1 MKRFYFAVAIIAMVI
16 FAGGG
21 GFLLGQKW
29 EAHRLLPVVKL
40 QEQEL
45 DAYHKADAVLAE
57 KHRQERDAQQQAL
70 HQRVQ
75 ENLDNYSKLP

>member
-1 MKRFYFAVAIIAMVI
+1 MKRFYFAMALIAVAI
-16 FAGGG
+16 FTG

-29 EAHRLLPVVKL
+29 ESHRLLPVVKL

-70 HQRVQ
+70 HQLAQ
-75 ENLDNYSKLP
+75 QNLENYCKLP

>member
-1 MKRFYFAVAIIAMVI
+1 MKRFYFVMALIAIAI
-16 FAGGG
+16 FTG

-29 EAHRLLPVVKL
+29 EAHRLVPVIKL

-45 DAYHKADAVLAE
+45 DAYHKADAVMAE
-57 KHRQERDAQQQAL
+57 RHRQERDEQQAAL
-70 HQRVQ
+70 HKRVQ

>member
-1 MKRFYFAVAIIAMVI
+1 MKRFYFAMAIIAIAI
-16 FAGGG
+16 FSM

-29 EAHRLLPVVKL
+29 ETHKLVPVIKL

-57 KHRQERDAQQQAL
+57 KHRQERDAQQAAL
-70 HQRVQ
+70 HKRAQ
-75 ENLDNYSKLP
+75 ENLEKYCELP

>member
-1 MKRFYFAVAIIAMVI
+1 MKRFYFAMAIIAIAI
-16 FAGGG
+16 FSM

-29 EAHRLLPVVKL
+29 ETHKLVPVIKL

-57 KHRQERDAQQQAL
+57 KHRQERDAQQAAL

-75 ENLDNYSKLP
+75 ENLNKYCELP

>member
-1 MKRFYFAVAIIAMVI
+1 MKRFYFAMALIAIAI
-16 FAGGG
+16 FCG

-29 EAHRLLPVVKL
+29 ESHRLVPVIKL

-57 KHRQERDAQQQAL
+57 KHRQERDAQQMAL
-70 HQRVQ
+70 HKRVQ

>member
-1 MKRFYFAVAIIAMVI
+1 MKRFYFVMALIAIAI
-16 FAGGG
+16 FAG

-29 EAHRLLPVVKL
+29 ETHRLVPVIKL

-57 KHRQERDAQQQAL
+57 KHRQERDAQQAAL
-70 HQRVQ
+70 HKRVQ

>member
-1 MKRFYFAVAIIAMVI
+1 MKRFYIAMALIAVAI
-16 FAGGG
+16 FCG

-29 EAHRLLPVVKL
+29 ESHQLLPVVKL

-70 HQRVQ
+70 HQRAK
-75 ENLDNYSKLP
+75 ENLEKYSQLP

>member
-1 MKRFYFAVAIIAMVI
+1 MKRFYLAVAIVAIAI
-16 FAGGG
+16 FVG

-29 EAHRLLPVVKL
+29 EAHRLVPVIKL

-57 KHRQERDAQQQAL
+57 KHRQERDAQQAAL

-75 ENLDNYSKLP
+75 ENLDKYCELP

>member
-1 MKRFYFAVAIIAMVI
+1 MKRFYFVMALIAIAI
-16 FAGGG
+16 FTG

-29 EAHRLLPVVKL
+29 ETHRLVPVIKL

-57 KHRQERDAQQQAL
+57 KHRQERDAQQAAL
-70 HQRVQ
+70 HKRVQ

>member
-1 MKRFYFAVAIIAMVI
+1 MKRFYFAMAIIAVAI
-16 FAGGG
+16 FAGG
-21 GFLLGQKW
+21 FFFGQKW
-29 EAHRLLPVVKL
+29 ESHRLVPVIKL

-57 KHRQERDAQQQAL
+57 KHRQERDAQQAAL

-75 ENLDNYSKLP
+75 ENLAKYCELP

>member
-1 MKRFYFAVAIIAMVI
+1 MKRFYFVMTLIAIAI
-16 FAGGG
+16 FTG
-21 GFLLGQKW
+21 GFLFGQKW
-29 EAHRLLPVVKL
+29 ESHRLVPVIKL

-75 ENLDNYSKLP
+75 ENLDNYCKLP

>member
-1 MKRFYFAVAIIAMVI
+1 MKRFYFAMAIIAIAI
-16 FAGGG
+16 FTG

-29 EAHRLLPVVKL
+29 ESHRLLPVIKL
-40 QEQEL
+40 QEEEL
-45 DAYHKADAVLAE
+45 GAYHKADAVLAE

-70 HQRVQ
+70 HKRVQ